1 MKIRNT
7 DHREHIV
14 LQMTPMIDIVFQ
26 LLVFF
31 IFTFKI
37 VLPEG
42 DFNIRM
48 PSASKSTA
56 SESSETPPLRVR
68 MRADADRELASL
80 ELGDRAFTGNKPFY
94 DMQQEIRALVGDDA
108 GPGSSEHEVEI
119 DADYDLKYRYIIR
132 AITAITG
139 YTDKDGQQHKLI
151 EKVRFS
157 PVKERPEN

>member
-7 DHREHIV
+7 DHREQIV

-31 IFTFKI
+31 VFTFKI

-48 PSASKSTA
+48 PSSSAST
-56 SESSETPPLRVR
+56 SSEPSENPLLRVKL
-68 MRADADRELASL
+68 RANADRELASL
-80 ELGDRAFTGNKPFY
+80 QLGDVAFEGAAPFL
-94 DMQQEIRALVGDDA
+94 QLQTEIRALVGDDA
-108 GPGSSEHEVEI
+108 GPGENEQEVEI
-119 DADYDLKYRYIIR
+119 DADYDLKYRYVIN

-139 YTDKDGQQHKLI
+139 YTDENGKQHKLV
-151 EKVRFS
+151 ERVRFA
-157 PVKERPEN
+157 PVKSE

>member
-7 DHREHIV
+7 EHRETVV

-31 IFTFKI
+31 VFTFKI

-48 PSASKSTA
+48 PSASA
-56 SESSETPPLRVR
+56 SQTSQPSETPLLKVRLR
-68 MRADADRELASL
+68 ATPTGELARVQ
-80 ELGDRAFTGNKPFY
+80 LGDVVLDGSTPFA
-94 DMQQEIRALVGDDA
+94 QLNQEIRNLVGDSG
-108 GPGSSEHEVEI
+108 GPGSTEQEVEI
-119 DADYDLKYRYIIR
+119 EADYDLKYRYAMN

-139 YTDKDGQQHKLI
+139 YVDDNGEQHKLV
-151 EKVRFS
+151 ERVRFA
-157 PVKERPEN
+157 PLPQ